1 MFLKKLIKYIY
12 LRLKWGKT
20 VSFAFSSEIGKH
32 STFEG
37 MNKIYPHS
45 VFIGNMGLG
54 TYLSADSFFV
64 GKIGRFSSI
73 GGCCKTIMGTHPY
86 TYPFVATSP
95 MFFSLKK
102 QTGSTFATQQIYNEY
117 RYANASYPIV
127 VGHDCWI
134 GYGVSI
140 ISGVSISD
148 GATVLSGAI
157 VTKNVPPYA
166 IVGGVPAKIIGYRY
180 DQDTIDFLLKVKWW
194 NKPVDWL
201 EKNWRLMSDID
212 NFKKELNSK

>member
-1 MFLKKLIKYIY
+1 MIFKKCIKYI
-12 LRLKWGKT
+12 LLKWKWGKN
-20 VSFAFSSEIGKH
+20 VSFAFSSEIGWH

-45 VFIGNMGLG
+45 VFIGDMGLG
-54 TYLSADSFFV
+54 TYLSADSVFV
-64 GKIGRFSSI
+64 GKVGRFTSI

-86 TYPFVATSP
+86 KYPFVSTSP

-102 QTGSTFATQQIYNEY
+102 QTGFTFAKQQIYNEY
-117 RYANASYPIV
+117 RYADSFYPVV

-140 ISGVSISD
+140 ISGVSIGD
-148 GATVLSGAI
+148 GAMILSGAV

-180 DQDTIDFLLKVKWW
+180 DSETINILLDMKWW
-194 NKPVDWL
+194 NKPIDWL
-201 EKNWRLMSDID
+201 EKNWRLMSNID
-212 NFKKELNSK
+212 DLKKVEK